1 MSTRRYRA
9 LVSSDWNQCLAP
21 CGPFDFISF
30 TFPECAGILDRI
42 FRQYTGN
49 EISLGEALRNVRAI
63 LPSPVTPGQM
73 DAYLDE
79 RFAVYQGVVDFIHW
93 CAENGVLFMVN
104 TTGMIGYFQ
113 RVCRAGRI
121 PPLPALS
128 ASPELCFPSA
138 DRDFKRL
145 LPLREVADK
154 AANTASVMKSSGIAA
169 RQVVLIGD
177 SGGDGP
183 HFDWGAKKG
192 ATLVGSMTK
201 PSLERYC
208 RRRGIRIHHLFG
220 KTYQPGEA
228 GNPQEEMAFDFME
241 LTKIVNAVL

>member
-1 MSTRRYRA
+1 M
-9 LVSSDWNQCLAP
+9 
-21 CGPFDFISF
+21 
-30 TFPECAGILDRI
+30 LDRI

-49 EISLGEALRNVRAI
+49 EIPLGEALRKVRSM

-73 DAYLDE
+73 DAYLAE
-79 RFAVYQGVVDFIHW
+79 RFAVYMGVVGFIRW

-104 TTGMIGYFQ
+104 TTGMMGYFQ
-113 RVCRAGRI
+113 RVCRTGRI

-128 ASPELCFPSA
+128 ASPALRFPSA
-138 DRDFKRL
+138 DRDFQRL
-145 LPLREVADK
+145 LPLREVEDK
-154 AANTASVMKSSGIAA
+154 AANTASVMKSFGIDA
-169 RQVVLIGD
+169 RKVVLIGD

-192 ATLVGSMTK
+192 VTLVGSMTK

-208 RRRGIRIHHLFG
+208 RQRNIRIHRRFG

-228 GNPQEEMAFDFME
+228 GNLQEEMAFDFME
-241 LTKIVNAVL
+241 LTEIVKAVL